1 MKRSSLLYIFITL
14 AGLILIGRLFQ
25 LQVIQGADL
34 DPNRNAAVKVIY
46 DYPERGYIYDRNG
59 KLLVANQLS
68 YDVMVVPNEVTP
80 LDTLEFCKL
89 LKIDKDYFKRKYK
102 TAKRYSPWLPSVFLK
117 QLAKEDFAF
126 LQEKLHKYKGF
137 YIQKR
142 NIRNYPISSAANVLG
157 YISEVNELEAKNNPN
172 FQQGELIGTSGVEK
186 SYDSILRGVKGKKF
200 LHRDRLNK
208 IIGKYKDGE
217 YDTLAVN
224 GQDITLTIDSE
235 LQKYG
240 ELLMSG
246 KRGGIVA
253 IEPKT
258 GEILALIST
267 PTYNPNM
274 MVGRQRAYNSTIL
287 MDKNNLDKPTF
298 DRSLQATYP
307 PGSPF
312 KLINALIG
320 LQEGVID
327 SDFGTYCYG
336 GYRYGNKKSDFQ
348 KCHCNIFG
356 GPIKLN
362 RAISKSCNSYFST
375 TYRKIIDNAST
386 PSAGMDIWSN
396 HVKSFGLGNYL
407 GYDLPVGSPGLIPN
421 GKYYDNSNKFSWGAT
436 TTISNAI
443 GQGEISTTPIQLANV
458 TAAIANKGYFYTPHI
473 LKKANN
479 KNINNPKFTVPKK
492 TTINTQHYDPIIEG
506 MHTVFKTGTG
516 KLSKVNGIDIVGKTG
531 TAENFAIINGIRT
544 QLDDHSIL
552 VAFAPKDNP
561 KIAIAVFVENGG
573 YGSTIAAPITSLLI
587 EKYLNKKITGNNR
600 KWIENSMIN
609 LSLQHIYNRKE
620 IIQKKEFK
628 DWEQKKIIFFTA

>member
-102 TAKRYSPWLPSVFLK
+102 TARRYSPWLPSVFLK

-492 TTINTQHYDPIIEG
+492 TTINTKHYDPIIEG

-628 DWEQKKIIFFTA
+628 DWEQKKIIFFTV